1 MFIKKKNI
9 NIIKILENR
18 NILYQVTNRNNLYNI
33 LKEKNINLYCG
44 FDLTADSLHIGHL
57 IQLITL
63 QYFQRLGHK
72 PIILLGGATS
82 LIGDP
87 SFKFKTRQNNSIDLI
102 NKWLQKISLQLT
114 NFLDFNCGKYSAS
127 IINNY
132 EWFHKMDILF
142 FLKKIGKHFYVNHM
156 MNKDAIKK
164 RMKNNNIEGG
174 ISFKEFS
181 YNLLQSYDFAYLN
194 KNFNVILQIG
204 GSDQWGHIV
213 SGIDLV
219 KKINKKKVF
228 GLTTKLIVK
237 NDGTKFGK
245 TENKTIWLDSKK
257 TSPYKFFQ
265 FWLNIPDSTV
275 FNFLYMFTNYEINFI
290 NSFKQ
295 KNQKIKKDSL
305 QYLLAEYMTKIV
317 HGEKK
322 LNISKKITNLLF
334 NKNINDLSE
343 KEFYTLLNNI
353 DNLYVENK
361 KFDLSTILVLS
372 KFVSSRTQALTM
384 IKSRAIYINNE
395 NVLDNSFIFTE
406 YHKKFNHFTLLRKGK
421 KNFCLIYWK

>member
-1 MFIKKKNI
+1 MIDVI
-9 NIIKILENR
+9 EILKNR
-18 NILYQVTNRNNLYNI
+18 NILYQVTNKNNLCKI

-63 QYFQRLGHK
+63 QYFQKLGHK

-87 SFKFKTRQNNSIDLI
+87 SFKLKKRQTNSIELI
-102 NKWLQKISLQLT
+102 NTWLQKISLQLE
-114 NFLDFNCGKYSAS
+114 NFLDFDCSNCAN

-142 FLKKIGKHFYVNHM
+142 FLKKIGKYFYINNM
-156 MNKDAIKK
+156 MNKDSIKK
-164 RMKNNNIEGG
+164 RMTNNNLEG

-219 KKINKKKVF
+219 KKINKEKVF
-228 GLTTKLIVK
+228 GLTTNLIIK

-265 FWLNIPDSTV
+265 FWLNIPDSIV

-290 NSFKQ
+290 NHFKQ
-295 KNQKIKKDSL
+295 KNQKIKKDSP
-305 QYLLAEYMTKIV
+305 QYLLAEYLTKIV

-334 NKNINDLSE
+334 NKNINNLSE
-343 KEFYTLLNNI
+343 KEFYILLNNI
-353 DNLYVENK
+353 NNLYLENK
-361 KFDLSTILVLS
+361 EFDLSTILILS
-372 KFVSSRTQALTM
+372 KFVSSRTKAFIM
-384 IKSRAIYINNE
+384 IKSHSIYINNE
-395 NVLDNSFIFTE
+395 KILDNSFIFTK
-406 YHKKFNHFTLLRKGK
+406 YYKKFNHFTLLRKGK
-421 KNFCLIYWK
+421 KKFCLIYWK

>member
-1 MFIKKKNI
+1 MLIKKKRKI
-9 NIIKILENR
+9 DVIQILENR
-18 NILYQVTNRNNLYNI
+18 NILYQVTNKNNLCKI

-63 QYFQRLGHK
+63 QYFQKLGHK

-87 SFKFKTRQNNSIDLI
+87 SFKLKKRQTNSIELI
-102 NKWLQKISLQLT
+102 NTWLQKISLQLE
-114 NFLDFNCGKYSAS
+114 NFLDFDCGHYSAN

-132 EWFHKMDILF
+132 EWFHKMDILS
-142 FLKKIGKHFYVNHM
+142 FLKKIGKYFYINNM
-156 MNKDAIKK
+156 MNKDSIKK
-164 RMKNNNIEGG
+164 RMTNNNVEG

-204 GSDQWGHIV
+204 GSDQWGHII

-228 GLTTKLIVK
+228 GLTTNLIIK

-265 FWLNIPDSTV
+265 FWLNIPDSIV

-290 NSFKQ
+290 NHFKQ
-295 KNQKIKKDSL
+295 KNQRIKKDSP
-305 QYLLAEYMTKIV
+305 QYLLAEYLTKIV

-334 NKNINDLSE
+334 NKNINNLSE
-343 KEFYTLLNNI
+343 KEFYILLNNI
-353 DNLYVENK
+353 NNLYLENK
-361 KFDLSTILVLS
+361 EFDLSTILILS
-372 KFVSSRTQALTM
+372 KFVSSRNQAFIM
-384 IKSRAIYINNE
+384 IKSHSIYINNE
-395 NVLDNSFIFTE
+395 KILNNSFIFTK